1 MILKRLAIAVLP
13 LLVASCGG
21 GGTTEYAPDVPTNSP
36 PVVSRVDPNS
46 GGPGSEV
53 TIFGFGYTISVPENI
68 VVIGG
73 VATNATSYRLLSN
86 PTSTEIE
93 AITADVPANAT
104 VGEGPIYVV
113 IYDNVSNSDVSFTV
127 TP

>member
-1 MILKRLAIAVLP
+1 MILKRLAIAILP

-21 GGTTEYAPDVPTNSP
+21 TSTGYAPDVPTDSP
-36 PVVSRVDPNS
+36 PVVSSVDPNS
-46 GGPGSEV
+46 GGPGTEV

-93 AITADVPANAT
+93 AITADVPAGAT
-104 VGEGPIYVV
+104 VGEGPIYLV

>member
-1 MILKRLAIAVLP
+1 MILKRLAIAILP

-21 GGTTEYAPDVPTNSP
+21 STTGYAPDVPTNSP
-36 PVVSRVDPNS
+36 PIVSRVDPNS

-93 AITADVPANAT
+93 AITVDVPANAN
-104 VGEGPIYVV
+104 VGEGPIYVI
-113 IYDNVSNSDVSFTV
+113 IYDNVSNADVSFTV

>member
-21 GGTTEYAPDVPTNSP
+21 TSVGYAPDVPTDSP
-36 PVVSRVDPNS
+36 PIVSRVDPNS
-46 GGPGSEV
+46 GGPGTEV
-53 TIFGFGYTISVPENI
+53 EIFGFGYTISVPENI

-86 PTSTEIE
+86 PTSIEIE
-93 AITADVPANAT
+93 AITADVPTNAQL
-104 VGEGPIYVV
+104 GEGPIYVV
-113 IYDNVSNSDVSFTV
+113 VHDNVSNADVSFTV

>member
-1 MILKRLAIAVLP
+1 MILKMLAIAVLP

-21 GGTTEYAPDVPTNSP
+21 TSVGYAPDVPTDSP
-36 PVVSRVDPNS
+36 PIVSSVDPNS
-46 GGPGSEV
+46 GGPGTEV
-53 TIFGFGYTISVPENI
+53 EIFGFGYTISVPENI

-93 AITADVPANAT
+93 AITADVPNNAQL
-104 VGEGPIYVV
+104 GESPIYVV
-113 IYDNVSNSDVSFTV
+113 VYDNVSNADVSFTV

>member
-1 MILKRLAIAVLP
+1 MKLRIFTTIA
-13 LLVASCGG
+13 LLLLIAACGSSSPSF
-21 GGTTEYAPDVPTNSP
+21 APDVPTDSP
-36 PVVSRVDPNS
+36 PIVSRVDPNS
-46 GGPGSEV
+46 GGTGSEV
-53 TIFGFGYTISVPENI
+53 TIFGFGFTISVPENI

-93 AITADVPANAT
+93 AITADVPNNAAA
-104 VGEGPIYVV
+104 GEGPIYVV
-113 IYDNVSNSDVSFTV
+113 VYDNVSNADVSFTV

>member
-1 MILKRLAIAVLP
+1 MILRVLAIAVL

-21 GGTTEYAPDVPTNSP
+21 GTTGYAPDVPTDSP

-46 GGPGSEV
+46 GGAGTEV

-93 AITADVPANAT
+93 AITADVPTNAT
-104 VGEGPIYVV
+104 LGEGPIYVV